1 MIRAFIAGELG
12 AELRAALAEAQAS
25 LKDTL
30 LRDLRRQAP
39 DARLQWVRPESL
51 HVTLKFLGP
60 VGEDRIPDLERAMT
74 LVAGAHSRFSLEVGG
89 LGVFP
94 DSRQPRILWV
104 GMSGSVQRLAELAG
118 ELDLRLEGMGFSR
131 ETKPFRVH
139 LTLARIK
146 EQAREIG
153 KVLTAAG
160 LSSQAGQPGQVAKVG
175 TLEVSALSL
184 MKSDLKPTGAV
195 YTRLAEIPL
204 ASPA

>member
-1 MIRAFIAGELG
+1 MIRAFIAVELG
-12 AELRAALAEAQAS
+12 AELRAALAEAQAY
-25 LKDTL
+25 LKDKL
-30 LRDLRRQAP
+30 

-51 HVTLKFLGP
+51 HVTLKFLGN
-60 VGEDRIPDLERAMT
+60 VEEDRIPDLERAMT
-74 LVAGAHSRFSLEVGG
+74 LVAGAHSGFSLEVGG

-94 DSRQPRILWV
+94 DSRQPRVLWV
-104 GMSGSVQRLAELAG
+104 GMSGSVQRLVELAG

-160 LSSQAGQPGQVAKVG
+160 LSGQAGQPGQVAKVG

-184 MKSDLKPTGAV
+184 IKSDLKPTGAV
-195 YTRLAEIPL
+195 YTRLAEIQL

>member
-1 MIRAFIAGELG
+1 MIRAFIAVELG

-25 LKDTL
+25 IKAKL
-30 LRDLRRQAP
+30 

-51 HVTLKFLGP
+51 HVTLKFLGH

-104 GMSGSVQRLAELAG
+104 GMSGSVQRLVELAG

-153 KVLTAAG
+153 KVLSAAG
-160 LSSQAGQPGQVAKVG
+160 LSGQAGQPGQVAKVG

-195 YTRLAEIPL
+195 YTRLAEIQL